1 MQPVV
6 ALLGRRD
13 MPTDGVAD
21 YCAYLGQAM
30 VKYGFEMSSSRI
42 SWDEAGWLQSLR
54 KLFHDSR
61 AWSGQWTL
69 LQYTALAWSR
79 RGFPA
84 GILLSLLILRI
95 RGARCGIV
103 FHEPTA
109 IGRATLIGRFRN
121 GFQNMVIKTLYRFSH
136 RSFFTVP
143 LNMVAW
149 LPSNDHRSTFVP
161 LGPNIP
167 ENLAIRSKPQT
178 LADVSKTVV
187 VFCVSDSPYGE
198 REINDVSRAM
208 RVAASNGVKLRAVFV
223 GRGTS
228 EMKNL
233 IDHCFSE
240 TQIEVRNRG
249 LCDAAEISRIFGD
262 ADAMLA
268 VRGKLYL
275 RRGSALAGLACGLPI
290 VGYGDAATES
300 IIAEAGI
307 TLVPFGDCEA
317 LGLALRD
324 VLSDEAL
331 WQAMHE
337 KSIHV
342 QQTYLSWNVIAAQFA
357 RVLEAQ

>member
-13 MPTDGVAD
+13 LPTDGVAD

-30 VKYGFEMSSSRI
+30 VNYGFEMSTSRI
-42 SWDEAGWLQSLR
+42 SWDEVGWLQSLR
-54 KLFHDSR
+54 KLFHDSK

-84 GILLSLLILRI
+84 GILVSLLILRL

-103 FHEPTA
+103 YHEPAA
-109 IGRATLIGRFRN
+109 IGPANLIGRFRN
-121 GFQNMVIKTLYRFSH
+121 GFQNIVIKTLYRFSH
-136 RSFFTVP
+136 RSFFTIP
-143 LNMVAW
+143 LNAVAW
-149 LPSNDHRSTFVP
+149 LPSDDHHSTFVP

-167 ENLAIRSKPQT
+167 ENLVSQRKAQNST
-178 LADVSKTVV
+178 DVRKTVV
-187 VFCVSDSPYGE
+187 VFCVSESPYGE
-198 REINDVSRAM
+198 REINDVSIAM
-208 RVAASNGVKLRAVFV
+208 RVAASTGIKLRAVFV

-228 EMKNL
+228 EMKNV
-233 IDHCFSE
+233 IDRCFSE
-240 TQIEVRNRG
+240 TPIEVCNRG
-249 LCDAAEISRIFGD
+249 LCAAAEVSRIFGN

-290 VGYGDAATES
+290 IGYGEATTET

-307 TLVPFGDCEA
+307 KLVPFGDSQS

-324 VLSDEAL
+324 ILSDEVL
-331 WQAMHE
+331 WQEMHE
-337 KSIHV
+337 KSVHV
-342 QQTYLSWNVIAAQFA
+342 QQTYLSWNVIAASYA
-357 RVLEAQ
+357 RSLQ